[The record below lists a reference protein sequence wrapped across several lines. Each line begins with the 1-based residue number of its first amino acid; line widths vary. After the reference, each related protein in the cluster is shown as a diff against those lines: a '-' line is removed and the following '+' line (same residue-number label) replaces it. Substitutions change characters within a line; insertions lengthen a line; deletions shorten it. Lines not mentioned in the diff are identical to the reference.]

1 MRFIYCFLLLLVSML
16 VQAQT
21 KSYNNESISWNHSW
35 IVKST
40 PAQNLPN
47 VLLIGDSH
55 VERYY
60 PVVNNL
66 LKDKAV
72 VSKITTSLSMG
83 DPTFLPQLAGLLSEH
98 KFDFIFFNNGLHGVL
113 FTPSEYAADISK
125 VYKLLTINNPAVK
138 VVWANTTARRVPNK
152 LDSFDAYHAD
162 VIERNKYVSEFCNK
176 KGVTVLDFFGLTVN
190 DKSLFT
196 GDGIHV
202 NELGVAAQA
211 KLIAG
216 VVK

>member
-72 VSKITTSLSMG
+72 VSKITT
-83 DPTFLPQLAGLLSEH
+83 
-98 KFDFIFFNNGLHGVL
+98 
-113 FTPSEYAADISK
+113 
-125 VYKLLTINNPAVK
+125 
-138 VVWANTTARRVPNK
+138 
-152 LDSFDAYHAD
+152 
-162 VIERNKYVSEFCNK
+162 
-176 KGVTVLDFFGLTVN
+176 
-190 DKSLFT
+190 
-196 GDGIHV
+196 
-202 NELGVAAQA
+202 
-211 KLIAG
+211 
-216 VVK
+216 

>member
-1 MRFIYCFLLLLVSML
+1 MKNTIFFLLLLACITL
-16 VQAQT
+16 QAQT
-21 KSYNNESISWNHSW
+21 KSYNNETISWNHSW

-40 PAQNLPN
+40 PEQNLPN

-60 PVVNNL
+60 PVVTNL

-83 DPTFLPQLAGLLSEH
+83 DPTFIPQLTGLLAGH
-98 KFDFIFFNNGLHGVL
+98 KCDYIFFNNGLHGVL

-125 VYKLLTINNPAVK
+125 VYKLLTKNNPIVK
-138 VVWANTTARRVPNK
+138 IVWANTTARRVPNK
-152 LDSFDAYHAD
+152 LDTFDAYHAD
-162 VIERNKYVSEFCNK
+162 VIERNMYVGEFCNK
-176 KGVTVLDFFGLTVN
+176 KGITVLDFFGLTVN

-211 KLIAG
+211 KLIAE
-216 VVK
+216 VVR